1 MRYIEGKSCAGC
13 DADTHLEIAISMFDR
28 FREWIDDPTLCGQL
42 PLQEGTKPTSVL
54 GEVMCLA
61 SLSEEFIGKLPA
73 RRDRFLPF
81 VDDAMRRVV
90 VHFDPDRKIFL
101 ESADPVHGVD
111 YSTMSGRFFNPG
123 HSIEV
128 AWFVLHLCRLRPSE
142 RHRKMALEALEGSLM
157 LGWDAE
163 EYHGGLR
170 YMLDVLGKPLLDATV
185 TADAKLWWQI

>member
-61 SLSEEFIGKLPA
+61 SLSEEFIAKLPA

-81 VDDAMRRVV
+81 VDDAMIGL
-90 VHFDPDRKIFL
+90 PSP
-101 ESADPVHGVD
+101 EADPA
-111 YSTMSGRFFNPG
+111 
-123 HSIEV
+123 V
-128 AWFVLHLCRLRPSE
+128 AGCPRLQRILCS
-142 RHRKMALEALEGSLM
+142 
-157 LGWDAE
+157 
-163 EYHGGLR
+163 
-170 YMLDVLGKPLLDATV
+170 
-185 TADAKLWWQI
+185 